1 MSRAQTYRQNAP
13 LGKPGQIIK
22 GIARGTQILF
32 GGIIAILLGVTLGK
46 AWHYTTG
53 WHHLWGFSCVI
64 ASASTFTA
72 MALCS
77 NTIQSYC
84 YFFAD
89 GFFLTMW
96 AIVAGIF
103 GSVYFPFPKQ
113 ELPLNKGT
121 TGPSLTT
128 MRAVSVLNLMV
139 MMAWVCTF
147 ALSIWHFMKVKKSVK
162 SGPNSAPTT
171 SRHGAP
177 PAKRRAL
184 PTTPIRRPPCAAPRP
199 ALEINRNTPLT
210 PSAGVS
216 KTNQQLLG
224 EFVLMS
230 ITEVAALDPTELQR
244 KAKGIKALASFAGKV
259 SNPDLIG
266 RFMEWQNT
274 MLELERG
281 EAGAGEEADTPS
293 QATPSQGNTPSGRRK
308 IQGNT
313 DEELLDTFVFKSMQ
327 ELKNMLAADLR
338 DLIRGVEALRQYF
351 NGVNKGG
358 MIKYYME
365 WQMGMV
371 AMKQEREED
380 EDEDEDEED
389 EDEEEVE
396 DEEAKEDEEEEEEDE
411 YEEAKEGKEEEVVTK
426 AVAARK
432 APVVIDLVSDSE
444 DEESGGTM
452 NSVGRVASRKQEMRM
467 VEV

>member
-13 LGKPGQIIK
+13 LGKPGHIIK

-32 GGIIAILLGVTLGK
+32 GGLIAILLGVTLGK

-162 SGPNSAPTT
+162 SVVFLAD
-171 SRHGAP
+171 A
-177 PAKRRAL
+177 RRL
-184 PTTPIRRPPCAAPRP
+184 GISTGYDGYNGGYEPKVGGRTGLDWKQSVLRWK
-199 ALEINRNTPLT
+199 L
-210 PSAGVS
+210 VS
-216 KTNQQLLG
+216 K
-224 EFVLMS
+224 M
-230 ITEVAALDPTELQR
+230 
-244 KAKGIKALASFAGKV
+244 
-259 SNPDLIG
+259 
-266 RFMEWQNT
+266 
-274 MLELERG
+274 
-281 EAGAGEEADTPS
+281 
-293 QATPSQGNTPSGRRK
+293 
-308 IQGNT
+308 
-313 DEELLDTFVFKSMQ
+313 
-327 ELKNMLAADLR
+327 
-338 DLIRGVEALRQYF
+338 
-351 NGVNKGG
+351 
-358 MIKYYME
+358 
-365 WQMGMV
+365 
-371 AMKQEREED
+371 
-380 EDEDEDEED
+380 
-389 EDEEEVE
+389 
-396 DEEAKEDEEEEEEDE
+396 
-411 YEEAKEGKEEEVVTK
+411 
-426 AVAARK
+426 
-432 APVVIDLVSDSE
+432 
-444 DEESGGTM
+444 
-452 NSVGRVASRKQEMRM
+452 
-467 VEV
+467 